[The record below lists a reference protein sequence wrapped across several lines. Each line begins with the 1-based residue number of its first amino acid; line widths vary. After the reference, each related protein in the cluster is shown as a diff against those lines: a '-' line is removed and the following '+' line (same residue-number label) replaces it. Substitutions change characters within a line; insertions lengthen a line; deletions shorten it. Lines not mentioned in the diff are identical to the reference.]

1 MRTQI
6 EDTVRQLEAA
16 ISENNEEKSTSFD
29 TLLMQL
35 SDADIA
41 T

>member
-1 MRTQI
+1 
-6 EDTVRQLEAA
+6 VKQLEQA
-16 ISENNEEKSTSFD
+16 ISENDEEKIDKLSD